1 LENLRVGPTRQPAL
15 FIVPG
20 PMCQSSSPTRR
31 PCRAQRAMCQLPPTT
46 LSLPPSAVR
55 SSPALHSVL
64 LCVTSFRQ
72 HRSPGTG
79 PKPPPARAVSSSSLR
94 RRPPQAAH
102 GAALP
107 SAAISVSR
115 SQAALR
121 RRSCDVL
128 ATLPPRRS
136 RTTLGHRR
144 NKPRPRLPPKL
155 KLKPSSSPIGELASV
170 FLLRCRALPPL
181 TSFCVAQATGAL
193 NLGAQPSPSGSLF
206 LLRRSPAMLLKE
218 DNEAN
223 FLVYTS
229 IHVHISKV

>member
-1 LENLRVGPTRQPAL
+1 LKNLRVGPTRQPAL

-64 LCVTSFRQ
+64 LRVTSFRQ

-107 SAAISVSR
+107 SAAIFVSQ
-115 SQAALR
+115 SPELR
-121 RRSCDVL
+121 RLSHAASSPKL
-128 ATLPPRRS
+128 
-136 RTTLGHRR
+136 HH
-144 NKPRPRLPPKL
+144 PRPPSKQATAA
-155 KLKPSSSPIGELASV
+155 PSSEVG
-170 FLLRCRALPPL
+170 
-181 TSFCVAQATGAL
+181 AQAVVF
-193 NLGAQPSPSGSLF
+193 SH
-206 LLRRSPAMLLKE
+206 R
-218 DNEAN
+218 
-223 FLVYTS
+223 
-229 IHVHISKV
+229 

>member
-1 LENLRVGPTRQPAL
+1 LKNLRVGPTRQPAL

-31 PCRAQRAMCQLPPTT
+31 PCRAQHAMCQLPPTT

-64 LCVTSFRQ
+64 LRVTSFRQ

-115 SQAALR
+115 SPESSGAAPPELR
-121 RRSCDVL
+121 RLSH
-128 ATLPPRRS
+128 AASSPKP
-136 RTTLGHRR
+136 HH
-144 NKPRPRLPPKL
+144 PRPPSKQATAA
-155 KLKPSSSPIGELASV
+155 PSSEVEAQVVV
-170 FLLRCRALPPL
+170 FSHR
-181 TSFCVAQATGAL
+181 
-193 NLGAQPSPSGSLF
+193 
-206 LLRRSPAMLLKE
+206 
-218 DNEAN
+218 
-223 FLVYTS
+223 
-229 IHVHISKV
+229 